1 MVAEK
6 GIAGMSRDAF
16 ATVARRLCDIRATR
30 CDRFAT
36 FARCLCDG
44 RATSLRRSSGAQC
57 SNMYIHHYYMEH
69 NAVLLNM
76 YMEHSI
82 LTVLN
87 HVTVTPPRACVHEPG
102 KS

>member
-36 FARCLCDG
+36 FARCLCDV
-44 RATSLRRSSGAQC
+44 RAIPLRLSRDEFASFAR
-57 SNMYIHHYYMEH
+57 N
-69 NAVLLNM
+69 
-76 YMEHSI
+76 
-82 LTVLN
+82 TVQ
-87 HVTVTPPRACVHEPG
+87 
-102 KS
+102 

>member
-6 GIAGMSRDAF
+6 GIVGMSRDAF
-16 ATVARRLCDIRATR
+16 ATV
-30 CDRFAT
+30 
-36 FARCLCDG
+36 G
-44 RATSLRRSSGAQC
+44 
-57 SNMYIHHYYMEH
+57 YYMEH

-87 HVTVTPPRACVHEPG
+87 HVTETPPRACMSLENHDLLGRAIAGSV
-102 KS
+102 S